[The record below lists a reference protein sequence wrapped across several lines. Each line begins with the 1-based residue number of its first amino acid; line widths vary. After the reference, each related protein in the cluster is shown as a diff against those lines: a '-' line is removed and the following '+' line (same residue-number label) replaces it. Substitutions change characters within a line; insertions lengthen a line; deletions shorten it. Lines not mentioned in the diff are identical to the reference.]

1 MRAVEEVVI
10 RGDRVALR
18 PYRPEE
24 AEQLLEHWLS
34 STWRVGG
41 TADRAAARRRLRQ
54 RIARSGRLAGGRL
67 ELAIDVDGRVVGDVE
82 ARHPPG
88 ALPPGVFEIGIEIHE
103 AAERGRGYGSEAI
116 TLIAQHLFDVHAAER
131 VQASTAVWNEPMR
144 AVFRRLGF
152 VEEGVMHA
160 FMPTETGRD
169 DFVLYAITRRPPA
182 AP

>member
-1 MRAVEEVVI
+1 VDGLVI
-10 RGDRVALR
+10 RGDRISLR
-18 PYRPEE
+18 PYRDEE

-41 TADRAAARRRLRQ
+41 TADRASARRRLRQ

-88 ALPPGVFEIGIEIHE
+88 ALPPGVFEIGIEIHDE
-103 AAERGRGYGSEAI
+103 AERGHGYGSEAI
-116 TLIAQHLFDVHAAER
+116 TLIAAHLFDEHDAAR
-131 VQASTAVWNEPMR
+131 VQASTAVWNAPMR

-152 VEEGVMHA
+152 VEEGVLHA
-160 FMPTETGRD
+160 FMPTASGRD
-169 DFVLYAITRRPPA
+169 DFVLYAVTADAWRQKT
-182 AP
+182 

>member
-1 MRAVEEVVI
+1 VEAVVI
-10 RGDRVALR
+10 RGDRVSLR

-67 ELAIDVDGRVVGDVE
+67 ELAIDVDGSVVGDVE

-88 ALPPGVFEIGIEIHE
+88 ALPPGVFEIGIEIHD

-116 TLIAQHLFDVHAAER
+116 TLIAQHLFDMHAAER

-152 VEEGVMHA
+152 AEEGVMRS